1 MKLIAE
7 FNETISP
14 VITEAANGKKEYFIE
29 GVFMQSDIKNR
40 NGRVYPKAIM
50 EKEVNRY
57 KKEFVEKDRAF
68 GELGHPEGPTINLDK
83 VSHLIQSLELEGKN
97 YVGKAKVLSTPNG
110 EIVKALI
117 NDGAKLGVS
126 SRGLGSLEQK
136 GNAQYVKDDFQL
148 ATAGDIVADPSA
160 PEAFV
165 EGIMEGVEW
174 VMENG
179 ILTRIQVETMQNEMR
194 NAKRNQLEETK
205 LNLWKRFVESLSL
218 IHISEPTRP
227 Y

>member
-179 ILTRIQVETMQNEMR
+179 ILTRVQIETMQKELR
-194 NAKRNQLEETK
+194 SAKSNQLEETK
-205 LNLWKRFVESLSL
+205 LNLWKRFVESL
-218 IHISEPTRP
+218 
-227 Y
+227 

>member
-14 VITEAANGKKEYFIE
+14 VITEAKNGQKEYFIE

-50 EKEVNRY
+50 VKEVNRY

-136 GNAQYVKDDFQL
+136 GDAQYVKNDFQL

-174 VMENG
+174 VYQNG
-179 ILTRIQVETMQNEMR
+179 ILTQLQVEDMQKELR
-194 NAKRNQLEETK
+194 SARSNQLEETK
-205 LNLWKRFVESLSL
+205 LNLWKRFVESL
-218 IHISEPTRP
+218 
-227 Y
+227 

>member
-14 VITEAANGKKEYFIE
+14 IITESKDGKGKDYFIE
-29 GVFMQSDIKNR
+29 GVFMQADIKNR
-40 NGRVYPKAIM
+40 NGRIYPM
-50 EKEVNRY
+50 EVMQKEVERY
-57 KKEFVEKDRAF
+57 TKEFVEKQRAF

-83 VSHLIQSLELEGKN
+83 VSHLIESLTLEGKN
-97 YVGKAKVLSTPNG
+97 YVGKAKILSTPNG

-136 GNAQYVKDDFQL
+136 GGAQMVKGDFQL

-174 VMENG
+174 VYQNG
-179 ILTRIQVETMQNEMR
+179 ILTAVQVEQMQNELKT
-194 NAKRNQLEETK
+194 AKLNNLEETK
-205 LNLWKRFVESLSL
+205 LNLWKRFVESL
-218 IHISEPTRP
+218 
-227 Y
+227 